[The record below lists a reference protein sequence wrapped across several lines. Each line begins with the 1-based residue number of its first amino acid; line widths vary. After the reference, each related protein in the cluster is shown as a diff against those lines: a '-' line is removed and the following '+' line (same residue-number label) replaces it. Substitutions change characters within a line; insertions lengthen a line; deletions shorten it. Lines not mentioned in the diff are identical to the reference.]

1 MTTQATHKNI
11 GLAAKSRN
19 QRKKRGDRAVAP
31 ESGGE
36 RGIRTL
42 GTLRYTAF
50 PVLHNRPLCHL
61 SVKPKIEAGLNAELL
76 FSSIPKINLQKN
88 LLRLRH
94 YRVRILAAK

>member
-31 ESGGE
+31 KSGGE

-61 SVKPKIEAGLNAELL
+61 SVSRKIEDGLNGY
-76 FSSIPKINLQKN
+76 FPISSTAKIQ
-88 LLRLRH
+88 
-94 YRVRILAAK
+94 

>member
-1 MTTQATHKNI
+1 MTTQVTHNNS
-11 GLAAKSRN
+11 GLAVKSRN
-19 QRKKRGDRAVAP
+19 QRKKRGDRAVAS

-61 SVKPKIEAGLNAELL
+61 SVSRKIKNELNGY
-76 FSSIPKINLQKN
+76 FPISSTAKFQQ
-88 LLRLRH
+88 RET
-94 YRVRILAAK
+94 RVAS